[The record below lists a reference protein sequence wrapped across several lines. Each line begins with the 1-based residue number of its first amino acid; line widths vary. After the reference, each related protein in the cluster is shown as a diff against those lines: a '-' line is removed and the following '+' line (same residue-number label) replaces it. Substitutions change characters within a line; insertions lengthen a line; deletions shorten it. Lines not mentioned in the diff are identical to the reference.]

1 MKICFLLEKM
11 AAGFRDQHCEY
22 KHHHTPERH
31 LDSIVLNR
39 TTLGKAVPRGA
50 RGPVRCLGFWR
61 TQNKEILKMELTVIE
76 FLGYTFLVSFQQQS
90 KS

>member
-1 MKICFLLEKM
+1 M

-22 KHHHTPERH
+22 KHHHTTERH

-50 RGPVRCLGFWR
+50 RGPVWCLGFWR
-61 TQNKEILKMELTVIE
+61 TQNKEILKMELTVI
-76 FLGYTFLVSFQQQS
+76 
-90 KS
+90 